1 MAKAL
6 EGPQLGADPLDELRA
21 RRLSKLG
28 GM

>member
-6 EGPQLGADPLDELRA
+6 EDAQLGADPLDQLRA

-28 GM
+28 VV